1 MAPPAGAMPA
11 EDQKP
16 PVIESKTCQAG
27 LKPSSEEKVEPQVDD
42 ASFSSLLSSPM
53 VNIYVGSKR
62 KQYHIHRALLCS
74 TSAVFKAHFG
84 GVETK
89 DPVNDMYL
97 PNHDP
102 RAFEMFVSFLY
113 RKSFPEILPLE
124 AASSSNSQSLK
135 PADVHRANL
144 DALLNLY
151 FMSSDWALPDLQN
164 ATLDHISRYVK
175 KTAYLFRFDQI
186 KSIYERTNTSKAP
199 LRRFAVDH
207 FVHSVMKKSIPAKI
221 RQTYLRSRI
230 TDDNS
235 AFLFEVIEAMISA
248 KKYPTPADPFTKECC
263 EYHEH
268 PKGERCED
276 E

>member
-1 MAPPAGAMPA
+1 
-11 EDQKP
+11 
-16 PVIESKTCQAG
+16 
-27 LKPSSEEKVEPQVDD
+27 
-42 ASFSSLLSSPM
+42 M

-74 TSAVFKAHFG
+74 TSPVFKAHFG

-102 RAFEMFVSFLY
+102 RAFEMFLSFLY
-113 RKSFPEILPLE
+113 RKSFPEMLPPKP
-124 AASSSNSQSLK
+124 APNTSAQSLTA
-135 PADVHRANL
+135 ADAHRDNL
-144 DALLNLY
+144 NILLNLY
-151 FMSSDWALPDLQN
+151 FLSSDWALPDLQN
-164 ATLDHISRYVK
+164 ATFDHISRYVK
-175 KTAYLFRFDQI
+175 KSSVLFRFDQI
-186 KSIYERTNTSKAP
+186 KTIYERTKTSKAP

-207 FVHSVMKKSIPAKI
+207 FVHSIMKKSIPAKI

-230 TDDNS
+230 TNDNS
-235 AFLFEVIEAMISA
+235 AFLFEVIEAMIDA